1 MKRTRVPLKAGRVRV
16 YSKDSSGI
24 RYESGYL
31 AKFMCVDRK
40 AVVYFLVKNSEVI
53 YIGRTISLQTRLY
66 AHVRNRVDF
75 DEVRYLQTDNYI
87 KQEDF
92 FIKAFQT
99 RFNKK
104 PGCKKVLREQDTRIR
119 THINTQLW
127 RQLRAQAAL
136 ESRNA
141 GNVLDDAIRL
151 YLAKRPGNQNGQSN
165 ENIYSYH

>member
-1 MKRTRVPLKAGRVRV
+1 M
-16 YSKDSSGI
+16 
-24 RYESGYL
+24 
-31 AKFMCVDRK
+31 
-40 AVVYFLVKNSEVI
+40 I
-53 YIGRTISLQTRLY
+53 YIGRTISLQIRLY

-104 PGCKKVLREQDTRIR
+104 PGCKKVLREQDTRTR

-136 ESRNA
+136 EGRNA
-141 GNVLDDAIRL
+141 GHVLDDAIRL
-151 YLAKRPGNQNGQSN
+151 YLAEKAGKSRRAK
-165 ENIYSYH
+165 